1 MADLSGIVESGERAE
16 VLADVL
22 KGIGHPA
29 RLRIVAAL
37 CRSSRNVGELAGLL
51 GFRQAMVSQH
61 LSLLRLHG
69 LVASKKN
76 GTRITYFLKEKRLK
90 KLIECLAGCKQHPAA
105 A

>member
-1 MADLSGIVESGERAE
+1 MADFKGIVEDRERAE

-37 CRSSRNVGELAGLL
+37 CGSKRNVGDLAGLL
-51 GFRQAMVSQH
+51 GLRQSMVSQH

-76 GTRITYFLKEKRLK
+76 GTSITYFLKEKRLK
-90 KLIECLAGCKQHPAA
+90 KLIKCLAGCKEAPHN
-105 A
+105 

>member
-1 MADLSGIVESGERAE
+1 MADFTRIVESRERAE

-37 CRSSRNVGELAGLL
+37 CRSRRNVGELAGLL
-51 GFRQAMVSQH
+51 GLRQSLVSQH

-69 LVASKKN
+69 LVASQKN
-76 GTRITYFLKEKRLK
+76 GTSITYSLKEKRLK
-90 KLIECLAGCKQHPAA
+90 KLIECLAGCKQHPAVA
-105 A
+105 